1 MRTEQEVEADFANR
15 HKIKAQ
21 TSTAAADMPEKTD
34 ELFGERKK
42 SELLL
47 LPSQI
52 AAMKQVFERTDKYQD
67 YILRRSEFLLALRT
81 DEAIVDFVD
90 ADAIKCANALG
101 TILTLDQVFTE
112 VEVDEHFEQSGLKN
126 ATEQKQLNHK

>member
-1 MRTEQEVEADFANR
+1 VRTEQEVEADFANR

-21 TSTAAADMPEKTD
+21 TSTAAADLPDSTD
-34 ELFGERKK
+34 DLFGERKK

-101 TILTLDQVFTE
+101 TVLTLD
-112 VEVDEHFEQSGLKN
+112 
-126 ATEQKQLNHK
+126 